1 MGAYDARKKELK
13 SMGLK
18 DLKQLLASKGL
29 DSSGKASDM
38 VNALLKYEQRV
49 QEEYR
54 AYEAKVKELT
64 EQKKEE
70 YEGLSLSV
78 LKQLL
83 AAKGLK
89 TGNGK
94 CEGAQK
100 LAEEAQKDGT
110 ITKKISQMTRLER
123 KTQLLAMHKEAVL
136 DLCNELEIDPLLK
149 DVMVQRIISHETD
162 VADGFVEPETKKART
177 TKK

>member
-1 MGAYDARKKELK
+1 MGEGRRKELK

-18 DLKQLLASKGL
+18 ELKNLLASNGL
-29 DSSGKASDM
+29 ESSAKLPDM
-38 VNALLKYEQRV
+38 VNTQLKYEKRV
-49 QEEYR
+49 QDEFR

-64 EQKKEE
+64 EQKKDE
-70 YEGLSLSV
+70 YEGLPLSE

-89 TGNGK
+89 AGK
-94 CEGAQK
+94 FKAEGAQR

-123 KTQLLAMHKEAVL
+123 KAQLLAMDKGAVL

-149 DVMVQRIISHETD
+149 DVTVQRIISHETD
-162 VADGFVEPETKKART
+162 VADGFVEPETRKART